1 MIEPLGAKT
10 QGLGKKDIALVVP
23 ILFQNL
29 IDLGH
34 LLGFSDMTGL
44 ALLRVLDD
52 IVEVFKAVIKGG
64 RLATLLF
71 NWAAN

>member
-1 MIEPLGAKT
+1 
-10 QGLGKKDIALVVP
+10 
-23 ILFQNL
+23 
-29 IDLGH
+29 
-34 LLGFSDMTGL
+34 MTGL
-44 ALLRVLDD
+44 ALLRILDD

>member
-1 MIEPLGAKT
+1 MEPVCAKI
-10 QGLGKKDIALVVP
+10 QGLGQKYITLTVT
-23 ILFQNL
+23 ILIQNL

-44 ALLRVLDD
+44 ALLRVLED
-52 IVEVFKAVIKGG
+52 IVEVTKAVIKGG
-64 RLATLLF
+64 RLATLVF